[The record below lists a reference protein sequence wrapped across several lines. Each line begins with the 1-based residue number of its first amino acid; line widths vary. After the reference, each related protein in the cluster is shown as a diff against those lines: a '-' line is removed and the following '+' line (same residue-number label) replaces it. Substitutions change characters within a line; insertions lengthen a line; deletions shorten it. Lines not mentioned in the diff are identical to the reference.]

1 MSRCSPSC
9 SACLRIIVCPSS
21 SSSASASSRRPHE
34 PSRHDVR
41 VHDGGCHARSPQTSP
56 HNTPLYKA
64 VSLTVLLVHP
74 EGRALRAFNSN
85 KVYKIGSSSFLPPS
99 FYFSIAL
106 PAISPLSLSP
116 RPPSATHHANH
127 PTAHGE
133 ARGVTSGR
141 FISGRRHRSPRI
153 STAGAKVS
161 VSPIPRSLPFLA
173 DATWRLRKLG
183 SDGDAGQHDVQ
194 AEPCA
199 GASERESKRARAR
212 ARRETEM
219 APPTHHFPRT
229 TLRPLNPKTLYPHDP
244 TPFTCHPY
252 PGPVKPQTLNT
263 KPSTLMLPP

>member
-1 MSRCSPSC
+1 MFIQKDERY
-9 SACLRIIVCPSS
+9 A
-21 SSSASASSRRPHE
+21 
-34 PSRHDVR
+34 
-41 VHDGGCHARSPQTSP
+41 
-56 HNTPLYKA
+56 
-64 VSLTVLLVHP
+64 LLIAIKFTKSV
-74 EGRALRAFNSN
+74 
-85 KVYKIGSSSFLPPS
+85 LPPFFLHPFTS
-99 FYFSIAL
+99 RL
-106 PAISPLSLSP
+106 LSLPSLPSP
-116 RPPSATHHANH
+116 CHRAHPTQPITPTH